1 MGQKLVFICATEV
14 TLNAFVAHRRQS
26 TRSAT
31 PVMRT
36 FVNRDRHADLAA
48 VDMKILNTVERVL
61 DVKFEHEAPDAKSAD
76 DQVNAQRVTS
86 ELRATMVTRQSI
98 AADAF
103 RRRRSRPPWRRA
115 T

>member
-1 MGQKLVFICATEV
+1 
-14 TLNAFVAHRRQS
+14 
-26 TRSAT
+26 
-31 PVMRT
+31 MRT
-36 FVNRDRHADLAA
+36 FVNPDRHADLAA
-48 VDMKILNTVERVL
+48 VDTTLNTVERVL
-61 DVKFEHEAPDAKSAD
+61 DVKFEHEVPDAKSAD

-86 ELRATMVTRQSI
+86 ELRATVVTRQSI

>member
-1 MGQKLVFICATEV
+1 M
-14 TLNAFVAHRRQS
+14 N
-26 TRSAT
+26 
-31 PVMRT
+31 P
-36 FVNRDRHADLAA
+36 DRHADLAA
-48 VDMKILNTVERVL
+48 VETTLDIVERVL

-86 ELRATMVTRQSI
+86 ELRATVVTRQSI